1 MKKVENTFEG
11 FTNFGN
17 EIFSDI
23 SSISNLLCKRRHLLA
38 KMIANRSRTRSHQ
51 NIVDAITLDRQCVC
65 YSYIAARMS
74 VLFNTKS
81 LPLVGNFTF
90 VGTVMMVTTYFN
102 RFLYFGFEHAM
113 FWHCNLAH

>member
-51 NIVDAITLDRQCVC
+51 NIVDAITLDRQ
-65 YSYIAARMS
+65 
-74 VLFNTKS
+74 
-81 LPLVGNFTF
+81 
-90 VGTVMMVTTYFN
+90 
-102 RFLYFGFEHAM
+102 
-113 FWHCNLAH
+113 